1 METRLKLTN
10 LKLKKKTNFSHNSS
24 PVHPSCLISKN
35 EQILYNGLCIGHTDL
50 THSYLTDHTD
60 PPECTN
66 CHPTTFC

>member
-10 LKLKKKTNFSHNSS
+10 LKLKKKQIFPTIPPQSTLLVSFQRS
-24 PVHPSCLISKN
+24 